1 MVSASRRAKGA
12 LEAEV
17 LAALW
22 AADGPLTPE
31 EARTAIGGDLAY
43 TTVQT
48 ILVRLHEKGAVTR
61 MPHGRGYAYAPEL
74 EESDLV
80 ARRMRQLL
88 DSEDDRASV
97 LSRFVS
103 ELRPTDEA
111 ALRRAL
117 RRRS

>member
-1 MVSASRRAKGA
+1 MSRRAKGA

-22 AADGPLTPE
+22 AAGGALTPDQ
-31 EARTAIGGDLAY
+31 ARAAIGGELAY

-61 MPHGRGYAYAPEL
+61 TPHGRGYAYSPVL
-74 EESDLV
+74 NESDLV
-80 ARRMRQLL
+80 ARRMRKLL
-88 DSEDDRASV
+88 DGEGDRARV

-103 ELRPTDEA
+103 ELRPADEA

-117 RRRS
+117 RRRP

>member
-1 MVSASRRAKGA
+1 MSRRAKGA

-22 AADGPLTPE
+22 AADGPMTPD
-31 EARTAIGGDLAY
+31 EARTAIDGDLAY

-48 ILVRLHEKGAVTR
+48 ILVRLHEKGAVRRT
-61 MPHGRGYAYAPEL
+61 PHGRGYAYAPVL
-74 EESDLV
+74 DESGLV

-88 DSEDDRASV
+88 DGEGDRAGV

-103 ELRPTDEA
+103 ELRPADEA

>member
-1 MVSASRRAKGA
+1 MSRRPKGA

-22 AADGPLTPE
+22 AAEGPMTPDE
-31 EARTAIGGDLAY
+31 VRTTIDADLAY

-48 ILVRLHEKGAVTR
+48 ILVRLHEKGAVSR
-61 MPHGRGYAYAPEL
+61 MPHGRGYAYAPVL
-74 EESDLV
+74 DESDLV

-97 LSRFVS
+97 LRRFVS

>member
-1 MVSASRRAKGA
+1 MPRRAKGA

-22 AADGPLTPE
+22 AANEPMTPE
-31 EARTAIGGDLAY
+31 SVRTAIGAGLAY

-48 ILVRLHEKGAVTR
+48 ILVRLHDKGAVTR
-61 MPHGRGYAYAPEL
+61 EPRGRGYAYTAAL
-74 EESDLV
+74 DESGLV
-80 ARRMRQLL
+80 ARRMRELL
-88 DSEDDRASV
+88 DGDRDRAGV
-97 LSRFVS
+97 LNRFVS

>member
-1 MVSASRRAKGA
+1 MSRRAKGA

-22 AADGPLTPE
+22 AADRPLTPD
-31 EARTAIGGDLAY
+31 EARTATDGDLAY

-48 ILVRLHEKGAVTR
+48 ILVRLHEKGVVSR
-61 MPHGRGYAYAPEL
+61 RPQGRGFAYAPVL
-74 EESDLV
+74 DESGLV

-88 DSEDDRASV
+88 DGEHDRASV
-97 LSRFVS
+97 LRRFVS

-117 RRRS
+117 RRRP

>member
-1 MVSASRRAKGA
+1 VSRRAKGA

-22 AADGPLTPE
+22 AADAPMTPD
-31 EARTAIGGDLAY
+31 EARTTIDGDLAY

-48 ILVRLHEKGAVTR
+48 ILVRLHDKGAVTR
-61 MPHGRGYAYAPEL
+61 MPRGRGYAYAPVL
-74 EESDLV
+74 DESDLV

-88 DSEDDRASV
+88 DNEDDRASV

-117 RRRS
+117 RHRS